1 MSPRLLGGAASYGP
15 AIDQV
20 EPARHARRRRVAI
33 AAGLAL
39 LPVGAT
45 AVAYFKIRPAQT
57 ARNFPGVSIAKSPAY
72 KDSVLLDRAWQL
84 PVARQFNGHVVWQT
98 NPTSCGPSSLANVER
113 SFGNDR
119 TEASILSGSGKCW
132 FGYCL
137 GGLTLDELA
146 DLARSST
153 HRQVTALHDISYQ
166 DFREQLRRSNDP
178 RQRLVINF
186 ARGVLF
192 GEGYGHHSPIGGFLE
207 DANLVF
213 VLDVNG
219 KFGPFLVDARRLYDA
234 MNTIDSSAAGQ
245 KRGLLVIQ

>member
-1 MSPRLLGGAASYGP
+1 MGDPASYAPMMEQAG
-15 AIDQV
+15 
-20 EPARHARRRRVAI
+20 PARHARRRRLAI

-45 AVAYFKIRPAQT
+45 TVAYVKIRPAQT
-57 ARNFPGVSIAKSPAY
+57 TRNFPGVSIASAPAY
-72 KDSVLLDRAWQL
+72 KDAALLERAWQL
-84 PVARQFNGHVVWQT
+84 PVARQFSGHVVWQT

-119 TEASILSGSGKCW
+119 TEASILGGSGKCW

-153 HRQVTALHDISYQ
+153 HRQVTTIHDISYD

-192 GEGYGHHSPIGGFLE
+192 GKGPGHHSPIGGFLE

-219 KFGPFLVDARRLYDA
+219 KYGPFLVDARRLNDA
-234 MNTIDSSAAGQ
+234 MNTIDPSAGGQ